1 MRARLTAG
9 LFYVCCVL
17 CLGACALPAPGR
29 ETLAPGPLRIAPAAL
44 GERTVEQRL
53 VMRWPG
59 GERATEAV
67 LEIAEGR
74 LQLVMMAFGMR
85 LVSLVYD
92 GETLTERRFVP
103 HAPEGARILNDLL
116 LIAAPLEDL
125 RRALP
130 PGASVTETHANGG
143 LRREIALDGMMQAVI
158 DYETES
164 PWQGRVAFA
173 HLAMKYE
180 LILESHEI

>member
-1 MRARLTAG
+1 MRARLIAG
-9 LFYVCCVL
+9 FFLVCCAFG
-17 CLGACALPAPGR
+17 LGACASRFAGQ
-29 ETLAPGPLRIAPAAL
+29 AAAPLRIPPAAL

-59 GERATEAV
+59 GERSAEAV
-67 LEIAEGR
+67 LEIADGR
-74 LQLVMMAFGMR
+74 LRLVMLAFGLR
-85 LVSLVYD
+85 LLGLEYD
-92 GETLTERRFVP
+92 GEKLVEQRFAP
-103 HAPEGARILNDLL
+103 HAPEGVRILNDLL

-130 PGASVTETHANGG
+130 PGASVTERRVDGK
-143 LRREIALDGMMQAVI
+143 LRREVVLDGAAQVVV

-164 PWQGRVAFA
+164 PWLGRVAFA
-173 HLAMKYE
+173 HRAMGYE